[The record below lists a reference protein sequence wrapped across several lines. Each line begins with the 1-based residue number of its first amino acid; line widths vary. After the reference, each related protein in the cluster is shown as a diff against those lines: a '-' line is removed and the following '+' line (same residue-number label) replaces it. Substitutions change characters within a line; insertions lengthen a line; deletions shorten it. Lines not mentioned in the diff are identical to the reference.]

1 MERKFEEVVN
11 EMVANIE
18 KQLEEI
24 KEKSKGKDWGL
35 YEHKDYV
42 YTKLM
47 KAHEQLYQLKQ
58 KKFWKY

>member
-24 KEKSKGKDWGL
+24 KEKCKGKDWWL